1 MSVAERLSALTPEQR
16 ALFEALRRRQQ
27 ESQAAKPLLPPPVRR
42 VTGPTAAGDWPL
54 AIDQERLWRMHRENP
69 ALVSWNVDAASR
81 MRGEIAVPALAAAL
95 RELIRRHAAWR
106 ATFPVVDGRPVQ
118 RIVESAELDFALIDV
133 SALPAERREAAGR
146 RALFDR
152 TRAVF
157 DLERG
162 PLVRAALVRTA
173 AGEHLCLLTVHHI
186 ATDWITF
193 QIAFQ
198 ELMALY
204 DAARAGHLSP
214 LPEPALQFPDY
225 AVWERERWSGE
236 TLREYAEF
244 WGAELAGFP
253 LAFDLPGDR
262 PRPPVQSQ
270 RGGMIPFTSGPEPA
284 QRLRALARR
293 EGVTTF
299 MALLAVV
306 DALLFRLTGREKLVV
321 GSNSANRPRPE
332 LEPVVGLFLTQ
343 VPFAVDLA
351 GDPTF
356 RELLARVRK
365 SSLAAYTHQNL
376 PFDKLVEIL
385 RPEPDPSRNP
395 VVQVLL
401 LVLAGQ
407 SHGGGDSVDSE
418 AVPLFD
424 GNSRWDLMFGLYDYD
439 DLGFSGPVEFNAD
452 ILDGSTVERW
462 LGLFRRIL
470 DRVAADPDARLSS
483 LPSLPPLAETA

>member
-16 ALFEALRRRQQ
+16 ALFEALRRKQR

-54 AIDQERLWRMHRENP
+54 SIDQERLWRMHRENP

-106 ATFPVVDGRPVQ
+106 ATFPVIDGRPVQ

-204 DAARAGHLSP
+204 DAARAGDL
-214 LPEPALQFPDY
+214 EPAAGARA
-225 AVWERERWSGE
+225 AVPGLRRLGARAVERRD
-236 TLREYAEF
+236 A
-244 WGAELAGFP
+244 AGV
-253 LAFDLPGDR
+253 R
-262 PRPPVQSQ
+262 RV
-270 RGGMIPFTSGPEPA
+270 
-284 QRLRALARR
+284 LARR
-293 EGVTTF
+293 
-299 MALLAVV
+299 AR
-306 DALLFRLTGREKLVV
+306 RL
-321 GSNSANRPRPE
+321 P
-332 LEPVVGLFLTQ
+332 
-343 VPFAVDLA
+343 
-351 GDPTF
+351 
-356 RELLARVRK
+356 ARVRP
-365 SSLAAYTHQNL
+365 ARRPPPPAGAEPARRHD
-376 PFDKLVEIL
+376 PVHL
-385 RPEPDPSRNP
+385 RPRAGPSGCAP
-395 VVQVLL
+395 
-401 LVLAGQ
+401 
-407 SHGGGDSVDSE
+407 S
-418 AVPLFD
+418 P
-424 GNSRWDLMFGLYDYD
+424 
-439 DLGFSGPVEFNAD
+439 
-452 ILDGSTVERW
+452 
-462 LGLFRRIL
+462 
-470 DRVAADPDARLSS
+470 AARG
-483 LPSLPPLAETA
+483 